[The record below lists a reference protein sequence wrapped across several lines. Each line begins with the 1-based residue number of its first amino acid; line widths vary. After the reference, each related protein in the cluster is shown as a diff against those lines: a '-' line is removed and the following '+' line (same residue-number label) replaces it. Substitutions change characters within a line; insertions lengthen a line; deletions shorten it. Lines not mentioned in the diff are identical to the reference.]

1 MSQPIKNRYEFI
13 FIFDCENG
21 NPNGDPDAGN
31 SPRLDP
37 QDLHG
42 LVSDVSFKRR
52 IRNYVQTAMGNQS
65 PWSILVEHASNLNT
79 KIAKAHEETGG
90 MPAFDSTKKK
100 WVPGKDKVSAA
111 AEWLCSNFY
120 DVRTFGAVLS
130 TGPNAGQI
138 RGAVQLSFAR
148 SVDPI
153 LPMDIAITRM
163 AVADNSIK
171 GQNVG
176 SADFA
181 KWESE
186 QPEDELRTMG
196 RKSLIPYGLYVGKG
210 FISAHLAEKVR
221 FTDDDL
227 KLLFQAILNMYEH
240 DRSASKGIMTVHP
253 DHSFVFKHVGNDTN
267 LEQRQRQAM
276 LGCTHAHK
284 LFDLVTSRIS
294 RNPECE
300 AARHIADYH
309 LPVLDDL
316 KPQVPS
322 GVEVHRMADLA

>member
-13 FIFDCENG
+13 FVFDCENG
-21 NPNGDPDAGN
+21 NPNGDPDMGN
-31 SPRLDP
+31 APRLDP

-42 LVSDVSFKRR
+42 LVSDVAFKRR
-52 IRNYVQTAMGNQS
+52 IRNYVQIAMGNKS

-79 KIAKAHEETGG
+79 KIAIAHEKTGG
-90 MPAFDSTKKK
+90 MPKFDGKK
-100 WVPGKDKVSAA
+100 WVPGKDKVAAA

-138 RGAVQLSFAR
+138 RGAVQLSFGR

-153 LPMDIAITRM
+153 LPMEIAITRM

-171 GQNVG
+171 GANIG

-210 FISAHLAEKVR
+210 FISANLAQKVK
-221 FTDDDL
+221 FTEDDL
-227 KLLFQAILNMYEH
+227 KVLFQAILNMYEH

-253 DHSFVFKHVGNDTN
+253 DHSFVFKHVGNDTD
-267 LEQRQRQAM
+267 LEQRERQAM
-276 LGCTHAHK
+276 LGCSHAHK

-294 RNPECE
+294 RRPECD
-300 AARHIADYH
+300 AARRISDYH
-309 LPVLDDL
+309 LPLLADL
-316 KPQVPS
+316 SPHVPS
-322 GVEVHRMADLA
+322 GVEVHRMADLT